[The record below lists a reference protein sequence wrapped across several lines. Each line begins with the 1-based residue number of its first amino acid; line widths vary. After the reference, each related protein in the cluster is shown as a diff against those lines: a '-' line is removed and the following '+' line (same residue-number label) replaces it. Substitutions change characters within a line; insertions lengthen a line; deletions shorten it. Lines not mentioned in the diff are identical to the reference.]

1 MRMRSLVPAA
11 MVALAMAG
19 PAGAGVFDDV
29 PVGGTVT
36 VPRPS
41 IDGAKGLPAQLTFER
56 IDVYAPGARLLVPEG
71 DGFREVPR
79 STRRYF
85 ITTREHEFTRM
96 WLEVSADGREFTG
109 EWLSGEGTRAFH
121 GDVGDAALLVHKG
134 SELLPTGE
142 YRCGNDLQP
151 MRDATRGS
159 PGPLAGLALPK
170 AVATH
175 QAIVAVDTD
184 NEFMSLKFANNTTNA
199 SNYLAQLFAGLNVFY
214 ERDLHVRLV
223 QGTTIL
229 RTTPD
234 PYVQSSL
241 SAQLNEVATVWK
253 DTPALQAVDRA
264 FVTLLS
270 GKSPNNNSAAGVAW
284 QLDNHNYCAS
294 KGQVQG
300 PDVFGHYSVVQVFK
314 FAQATANTDV
324 GIVGHEIGHNFGANH
339 THCTDR
345 TTGLDPTGVNTI
357 DQCFNGEASLGCYA
371 GPPSCP
377 NDNSV
382 PGQGSIMSYCNF
394 SAPAGAQCAPNGG
407 QVLRE
412 FHPTHQV
419 VLAQRIGVNIANG
432 CLDPIVL
439 QPANRIFANGFE

>member
-1 MRMRSLVPAA
+1 MRSLIP
-11 MVALAMAG
+11 LAMLSMALAG
-19 PAGAGVFDDV
+19 PASAGLLDDV
-29 PVGGTVT
+29 PVGGRITL
-36 VPRPS
+36 PRPA
-41 IDGAKGLPAQLTFER
+41 IAGAKALPAELTFER
-56 IDVYAPGARLLVPEG
+56 IDVYAPGARILVPEG

-79 STRRYF
+79 SKRSYF
-85 ITTREHEFTRM
+85 ITAPGHGFARM
-96 WLEVSADGREFTG
+96 WLEVSEDGREFSG
-109 EWLSGEGTRAFH
+109 EWLSAEGTRAFH
-121 GDVGDAALLVHKG
+121 GDVGAKGLLPHKD

-142 YRCGNDLQP
+142 YRCANDLQP
-151 MRDATRGS
+151 MRDTTRRAQD
-159 PGPLAGLALPK
+159 PFADMALPK

-175 QAIVAVDTD
+175 QAILAVDTD
-184 NEFMSLKFANNTTNA
+184 NEFMSLKFSNNTTNA
-199 SNYLAQLFAGLNVFY
+199 TNYLAQLIAGMNVFY

-223 QGTTIL
+223 QGTTLL

-234 PYVQSSL
+234 PFVQSSL
-241 SAQLNEVATVWK
+241 VAQLNEVATVWK

-270 GKSPNNNSAAGVAW
+270 GKSGNPNGASGIAW
-284 QLDNHNYCAS
+284 QLDNHDYCAS

-300 PDVFGHYSVVQVFK
+300 PNVFGHYSVIQVFR

-345 TTGLDPTGVNTI
+345 FTGIDPVANNTI
-357 DQCFNGEASLGCYA
+357 DQCFNGEAGIGCYS
-371 GPPSCP
+371 GPVSCP

-382 PGQGSIMSYCNF
+382 AGQGSIMSYCNF
-394 SAPAGAQCAPNGG
+394 SAPAGAQCAPNNG

-419 VLAQRIGVNIANG
+419 VLAQRVAVNIANT
-432 CLDPIVL
+432 CLDALVV
-439 QPANRIFANGFE
+439 QPPNRVFANGFE